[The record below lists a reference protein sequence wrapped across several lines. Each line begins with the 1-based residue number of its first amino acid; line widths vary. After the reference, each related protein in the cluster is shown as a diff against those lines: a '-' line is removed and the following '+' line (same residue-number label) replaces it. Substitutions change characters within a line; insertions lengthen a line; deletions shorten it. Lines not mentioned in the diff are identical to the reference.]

1 MTFTPSTTNPNAP
14 FGLRAVK
21 YDEKLVI
28 HCSISNSDSAIYL
41 NEPVVFA
48 GGSNATAI
56 GPTPAGTLP
65 VVTGAATTGSI
76 LGSILS
82 IAPNNTLSQSQVYN
96 PASTAAE
103 VLVCVDPNAIYE
115 IMTAGGTLTAANI
128 GKNANLLTPTAG
140 TTVTGVSTAAIN
152 LATADV
158 TNTLQLRI
166 QSVKSEVDNVLGAN
180 AIVLCK
186 INNSNYAPNTAG
198 I

>member
-1 MTFTPSTTNPNAP
+1 MVFTPSTTNPNAP

-28 HCSISNSDSAIYL
+28 HCSISSSDAAIYL

-48 GGSNATAI
+48 GGSNAAAI
-56 GPTPAGTLP
+56 GAVPAGVLP

-82 IAPNNTLSQSQVYN
+82 IVPNSTLSQSQVYN
-96 PASTAAE
+96 PASTTAE

-115 IMTAGGTLTAANI
+115 IMTAGGTLTAANV
-128 GKNANLLTPTAG
+128 GKNANILNPTTG
-140 TTVTGVSTAAIN
+140 STTTGLSSAALN
-152 LATADV
+152 LAGADV

-166 QSVKSEVDNVLGAN
+166 QSVKNEVDNVLGAN